1 MPCTCKAI
9 PISALS
15 RAGIAAI
22 MAQRAAYAG
31 NRGAEELRSDESA
44 DEVIE

>member
-9 PISALS
+9 LISALS

-31 NRGAEELRSDESA
+31 NRAEELRSDESA